1 MDVKAVTTEPAAFDP
16 GFPIYPDFTKNT
28 MIFVISID
36 QVGSTERQGLQ
47 NRLPSNGRMGRLV
60 RSAIRL
66 MNEDLDLRE

>member
-1 MDVKAVTTEPAAFDP
+1 MDVKAATTEPVAFDP
-16 GFPIYPDFTKNT
+16 GFPIYPDFTKNARL
-28 MIFVISID
+28 FVISMD

-47 NRLPSNGRMGRLV
+47 NRLPSTSRTGRLA

>member
-1 MDVKAVTTEPAAFDP
+1 MDVKAATTEPVAFDP
-16 GFPIYPDFTKNT
+16 RFPIYPDFTKNT
-28 MIFVISID
+28 RLFVISMD

-47 NRLPSNGRMGRLV
+47 NRLPSNGRIGRLA